1 MFDISSVLLA
11 GHQLLHLATGTGTTS
26 AGTGGLGNTPTSVN
40 QAVSLAQNDIS
51 SITGVTT
58 AVFPGLGGLYAAYH
72 AVGKAH
78 AQTAGDTHQV
88 QTHNNGIKYGIYAGV
103 IGGGAM
109 GIIHILSAIL

>member
-1 MFDISSVLLA
+1 MIDLFSSAVLAARHGMLLA
-11 GHQLLHLATGTGTTS
+11 GGAS
-26 AGTGGLGNTPTSVN
+26 GLGQTPTSVP
-40 QAVSLAQNDIS
+40 QAVNLARTDIS
-51 SITGVTT
+51 TITGVTT
-58 AVFPGLGGLYAAYH
+58 AIFPGLGGLYAAYH

-109 GIIHILSAIL
+109 GIIHILASIL

>member
-1 MFDISSVLLA
+1 MIDLI
-11 GHQLLHLATGTGTTS
+11 QHLVMGGMHPMHVA
-26 AGTGGLGNTPTSVN
+26 AGLGHEPTSVSG
-40 QAVSLAQNDIS
+40 AVNMAKNDIGD
-51 SITGVTT
+51 ITGVTT

-109 GIIHILSAIL
+109 GIIHVLSAIL